1 MASTPVS
8 KGARVLEGV
17 VPMTPPRLTLGA
29 VKDKKD
35 VSSKDKK
42 DERDVSNKDKKDMSS
57 KDKKDISNEKKREI
71 LQTVDFQV

>member
-8 KGARVLEGV
+8 KAARVLDGV
-17 VPMTPPRLTLGA
+17 VPMTPPRLTLSA

-35 VSSKDKK
+35 ASSKDKK
-42 DERDVSNKDKKDMSS
+42 DERGETS

-71 LQTVDFQV
+71 LQTDDFQVGVTP